1 MTNISTINELQ
12 EMAKKDLFMD
22 KSELVNES
30 LKTPSL
36 HNKWLNIFIECK
48 KTLHELQKNHSL
60 LYRSLWLY
68 YSGKAPASVYKE
80 KPFDVK
86 LLKTDVKMFIETDEG
101 YLESEQ
107 KLKNLQTMLNFIEA
121 TIGEINKRSFHIKN
135 AIDMLKFENGEM

>member
-1 MTNISTINELQ
+1 
-12 EMAKKDLFMD
+12 MD
-22 KSELVNES
+22 KTELINES

-48 KTLHELQKNHSL
+48 KSLHELQKNHSL

-68 YSGKAPASVYKE
+68 YSGKAPASMYKE
-80 KPFDVK
+80 TPFDVK
-86 LLKTDVKMFIETDEG
+86 LLKTDVKMFIETDKS

-107 KLKNLQTMLNFIEA
+107 KVKNLQSMLTFIEA

-135 AIDMLKFENGEM
+135 AIDMLKFENGGM